1 MSVGGQGTGWLQV
14 VGHGHHTKSF
24 MYTNS
29 SDSSLEDEMIGNEV
43 KIILARAK

>member
-14 VGHGHHTKSF
+14 LGYGHHTKSF

-29 SDSSLEDEMIGNEV
+29 SDSLEDEMIGHEV
-43 KIILARAK
+43 KINLARAK